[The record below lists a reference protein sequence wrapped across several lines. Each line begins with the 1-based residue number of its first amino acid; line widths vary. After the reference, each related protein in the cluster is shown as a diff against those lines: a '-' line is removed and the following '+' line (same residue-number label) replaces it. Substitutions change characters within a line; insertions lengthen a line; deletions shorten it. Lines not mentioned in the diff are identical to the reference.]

1 MFGIILVKELRAVLL
16 SPKFPATFAVCAI
29 LIVLSVF
36 IGIREYRTAAARY
49 AEGLDVAAQTL
60 RTQSTWMNLSTTA
73 YRKPDPMQVFVPGV
87 SGDVGRLSGINATE
101 DVKLNNSAYADDPIF
116 ALFRSID
123 LAFVVQVVLSLF
135 AILFTYDVIN
145 GEREGGTLQLTFAGA
160 VPRGTYILAKLAG
173 AWIALAVPLVIPAL
187 LGLLLVVVYG
197 VPLGAEGW
205 TRCALFLLSSL
216 FYFTFFIALGVLL
229 SALTRRPAASFL
241 AALSLW
247 VVLVLIL
254 PRLAVM
260 AAGAARP
267 VPAVAETEGWID
279 AFAKDRWDQQMK
291 TLSARWQER
300 QASMEGMSEEARQ
313 EYIQSKQQE
322 WAGEDD
328 AARQEVQKDIDAYR
342 VRVNEEQANRVAAQE
357 KLAFGLAR
365 VSPASAYQI
374 ACMTLAGTG
383 VEMKALNESAMRE
396 YRRAFTQYT
405 AGKQKETGGQGGFRI
420 SVDSKT
426 GFHFSAPRE
435 RGTLDVSNVPV
446 FVPPA
451 GRFGDAAAA
460 ALVDT
465 GLIATLTLFACAG
478 AFVAFL
484 RYDVR

>member
-1 MFGIILVKELRAVLL
+1 MFGTVLVKELKAVLL

-60 RTQSTWMNLSTTA
+60 RTQSTWMNLATTA

-87 SGDVGRLSGINATE
+87 AGDVGRLSAVNAME

-135 AILFTYDVIN
+135 AILFTYDAVN
-145 GEREGGTLQLTFAGA
+145 GEREGGTLQLTFASP

-173 AWIALAVPLVIPAL
+173 AWIALAVPLIVPAL
-187 LGLLLVVVYG
+187 MGLLLVVVYG
-197 VPLGAEGW
+197 VPLGAGGW
-205 TRCALFLLSSL
+205 ARCALFLFSSL
-216 FYFTFFIALGVLL
+216 LYFTFFIALGVLI
-229 SALTRRPAASFL
+229 SALTRRPSSSFL
-241 AALSLW
+241 AALSSW
-247 VVLVLIL
+247 VVLVLIV
-254 PRLAVM
+254 PRIAVM

-267 VPAVAETEGWID
+267 VPGVAETEGWID
-279 AFAKDRWDQQMK
+279 AFAKDRMDQHMK
-291 TLSARWQER
+291 TLASRWQER
-300 QASMEGMSEEARQ
+300 QASMEGMSSADREA
-313 EYIQSKQQE
+313 YIQSKQRE
-322 WAGEDD
+322 WASVDD
-328 AARQEVQKDIDAYR
+328 AGRQEVEKDVDAYR

-357 KLAFGLAR
+357 KLAFALAR
-365 VSPASAYQI
+365 ISPASAYQI
-374 ACMTLAGTG
+374 ASMDLAGTG
-383 VEMKALNESAMRE
+383 VAMKALNESAMRE
-396 YRRAFTQYT
+396 YRNAFTRYT
-405 AGKQKETGGQGGFRI
+405 AGKQKETGTQGGFRI
-420 SVDSKT
+420 TVDSET

-451 GRFGDAAAA
+451 GSFREAAAA

-465 GLIATLTLFACAG
+465 GLIAALTLIACAG
-478 AFVAFL
+478 AVVAFL